1 MTSLSQ
7 SFANL
12 KDYLPFA
19 STDSKNYRS
28 SKSKLL
34 YDSLDPEVGFR
45 LKLNPGNQQKA
56 STSSESYNGPELVV
70 HIIGARHLP
79 SIFGLKRVEGYA
91 MKVSNGRMMEVVFP

>member
-7 SFANL
+7 SLANL

-28 SKSKLL
+28 SKTKRLH
-34 YDSLDPEVGFR
+34 DSLDPEVGFR
-45 LKLNPGNQQKA
+45 LKLTAGDQQKA
-56 STSSESYNGPELVV
+56 STSHESTYNGAELIV

-91 MKVSNGRMMEVVFP
+91 MKVIR

>member
-19 STDSKNYRS
+19 STDSANYRS
-28 SKSKLL
+28 SKTKRLH
-34 YDSLDPEVGFR
+34 DSLDPEVGFR
-45 LKLNPGNQQKA
+45 LKLIPADKQKA
-56 STSSESYNGPELVV
+56 TTSNEYSGPELCV

-91 MKVSNGRMMEVVFP
+91 MKVL

>member
-12 KDYLPFA
+12 KDYLPFS

-28 SKSKLL
+28 NKTKRL

-45 LKLNPGNQQKA
+45 LKLIPGDQQKA
-56 STSSESYNGPELVV
+56 STSHEYNGAELIV

-91 MKVSNGRMMEVVFP
+91 MKVISNYGN